1 MKKFSIIIVAIIGL
15 FFVSPQTASAQCK
28 DFAKTTCKPD
38 LLPYVHDGIFN
49 ATVLSE
55 GETVELYKTFY
66 SGQEYRIIVCA
77 DDKLPPVQFQILD
90 SDRNVL
96 FDNNDKDLVQTWDF
110 KLSSS
115 QMLVVSLQV
124 QTADELDENT
134 DDIKNGCVAVL
145 VGFMNIEENQE

>member
-15 FFVSPQTASAQCK
+15 FFMSPQTAKAQCK
-28 DFAKTTCKPD
+28 DFAKTVCKPA
-38 LLPYVHDGIFN
+38 LLPYVHDGIYN

-66 SGQEYRIIVCA
+66 SGQEYRITVCA
-77 DDKLPPVQFQILD
+77 DENLPPVQFQILD
-90 SDRNVL
+90 SDRNIL
-96 FDNNDKDLVQTWDF
+96 FDNKDQDMAQKWDF

-124 QTADELDENT
+124 QTLDELDEST

-145 VGFMNIEENQE
+145 VGFMNIEEVEE